1 MSEKDKICG
10 AKHSVFSFPLP
21 GEMTRQE
28 IIFSLGFGSRISFYL
43 ITVTTSLPKKAYRK
57 NHLEQ
62 K

>member
-1 MSEKDKICG
+1 
-10 AKHSVFSFPLP
+10 VFSFPLP

-28 IIFSLGFGSRISFYL
+28 IIFSLGFGSRIYFYL